1 MVHVIPTGDPAVVVV
16 TLGEVAG
23 LMRIFPV
30 GEVEGLLTMEQIKK
44 MYVAIIVLVMV
55 G

>member
-1 MVHVIPTGDPAVVVV
+1 MVVV

-23 LMRIFPV
+23 LMRIFLV

-44 MYVAIIVLVMV
+44 MYVAIIALVMV